1 MALISAPD
9 VAPIPPAAGQGR
21 VLGPSARFAVS
32 RVLSSLGTLVFVILF
47 NFFLFRMLPGDPIA
61 LYTRGRDVDP
71 EIRRQMQAKFHAPI
85 ADQFIQYIKNPFV
98 PELPSQQFSV
108 PVWDVIVPRIG
119 PTLLLVGTAT
129 VLATI
134 FGVWLGIRSAWK
146 RGERFD
152 KVDHDNNSRALL
164 DAGVLVRDDPADRV
178 LGRRARV
185 SRDFSR
191 RRVVHARRRPE

>member
-85 ADQFIQYIKNPFV
+85 FDDNAGDSTAKACADHSKAR
-98 PELPSQQFSV
+98 QQN
-108 PVWDVIVPRIG
+108 
-119 PTLLLVGTAT
+119 AT
-129 VLATI
+129 NLEQV
-134 FGVWLGIRSAWK
+134 FR
-146 RGERFD
+146 
-152 KVDHDNNSRALL
+152 NS
-164 DAGVLVRDDPADRV
+164 
-178 LGRRARV
+178 
-185 SRDFSR
+185 
-191 RRVVHARRRPE
+191 

>member
-9 VAPIPPAAGQGR
+9 VAPTPPAPGRGR
-21 VLGPSARFAVS
+21 VLGPGARFAVS

-47 NFFLFRMLPGDPIA
+47 NFFLFRLLPGDPIA

-85 ADQFIQYIKNPFV
+85 AEQFVQYIKNPFV

-129 VLATI
+129 VLATV
-134 FGVWLGIRSAWK
+134 FGVWLGVRAHGSAASGSTRSPPQ
-146 RGERFD
+146 RLSCCTRCRSSG
-152 KVDHDNNSRALL
+152 S
-164 DAGVLVRDDPADRV
+164 G
-178 LGRRARV
+178 
-185 SRDFSR
+185 
-191 RRVVHARRRPE
+191 